1 MSMERARTDAHRGFI
16 TSRPRWGGPAGLF
29 FANLA
34 VGPVTLLLIQ
44 ASWIIAVS
52 AFSELF
58 RASRNGGK

>member
-1 MSMERARTDAHRGFI
+1 
-16 TSRPRWGGPAGLF
+16 LF

-34 VGPVTLLLIQ
+34 VGPVTLLPIQ

-52 AFSELF
+52 AFSELL